1 MLHTEK
7 LYCSLLFHTG
17 SEISPEDQ
25 AQVATFAEA
34 LDAGDSQARAYSR
47 KVWQMNA
54 EKNAGFLHCFA
65 DGTHMCS

>member
-7 LYCSLLFHTG
+7 LYCSLLCDAG

-25 AQVATFAEA
+25 AQVAMFAEA

-47 KVWQMNA
+47 KVWQMYQA
-54 EKNAGFLHCFA
+54 CCSDFRLHAC
-65 DGTHMCS
+65 GCSW